1 MMRSMIHIL
10 AKRISIAMI
19 FTMLVFQ
26 IQAQSNHTG
35 LPNMKLDQLSD
46 QQILQ
51 IWQKSKNSG
60 ASESEGLSQLV
71 NMGMDPS
78 EINGFKK
85 RLLKIQSITKINNT
99 GAKNIIKDSA
109 IFMQDSTWVDE
120 IPRFK
125 KRTRYYGYEYFSN
138 PTPILQ
144 PDLRVATPQNY
155 ILGPGDELSISIY
168 GANVKEMDAV
178 VSPEGTVLLEYKGF
192 VSVTGLTIEDATKKF
207 KSKLATIYPSLNN
220 GGSKLTVTLS
230 KIRSIRVTVIGEA
243 EFPGDYVI
251 NAQAGFFNVLYLSN
265 GPTINGSLRKIDLI
279 RNNKVI
285 DSVDFYSFLQKGML
299 EKNIRLQDQDVIRFR
314 PYQKKLILSGE
325 VRRVGIYELLEKETL
340 ADGLQYAGGL
350 TPSAV
355 KDLSKMV
362 QNDIRSL
369 TVKDVAIADFGYT
382 IPHNG
387 DSVFIDKIL
396 PVFTNR
402 VVLEGAVY
410 RPGNY
415 ELSPQLSVASLIKKA
430 DGLREGA
437 FANRAYIKRNRPN
450 LEPTL
455 ISFNIK
461 NVLAGTEP
469 DIVLMKDDSVFI
481 AKTDALQ
488 NNATISVGGSVKNP
502 GIYAYRRGMQIEDLI
517 LLANGFNSDAANH
530 KVELSRLT
538 KNKSD
543 TLANQL
549 LVVTQVD
556 IDSSLLNIKG
566 DHFLE
571 PYDYIYVPQLL
582 NYRNL
587 GSVLLTG
594 EVLYAGAYA
603 LEKRNETVQEI
614 ISRAGGIT
622 PFASMS
628 DVQVYRS
635 GLRVATD
642 FLSKENNKTQKFLLQ
657 PGDSI
662 HIPRNETFVE
672 VKGAVFNPQILDFDS
687 NSFLYYISS
696 SGGVTDKG
704 NLKKAYVQYSNGIN
718 RKIKHFLFFRNYP
731 KIYPGT
737 KIIVPEQTEGVKKG
751 LNVIE
756 ISAIT
761 GTLTALVSLISILHL

>member
-350 TPSAV
+350 TPAAV
-355 KDLSKMV
+355 KDLGKMV

-751 LNVIE
+751 LNIIE

>member
-751 LNVIE
+751 LNIIE

>member
-1 MMRSMIHIL
+1 MRQLIYIM
-10 AKRISIAMI
+10 AKRFSIAII
-19 FTMLVFQ
+19 FTLLVFQ

-46 QQILQ
+46 QQIMQ

-60 ASESEGLSQLV
+60 ASESDGLSQLV

-78 EINGFKK
+78 EINAFKK
-85 RLLKIQSITKINNT
+85 RLLKIQSISKVSNS
-99 GAKNIIKDSA
+99 GAKNMIKDSVS
-109 IFMQDSTWVDE
+109 FMQDSTWVDE

-125 KRTRYYGYEYFSN
+125 KRTRYYGYEFFSN
-138 PTPILQ
+138 PNPILQ

-155 ILGPGDELSISIY
+155 MLGPGDELSISIN
-168 GANVKEMDAV
+168 GANEKDMDAK

-192 VSVTGLTIEDATKKF
+192 VSVNGLTIEDATKKI
-207 KSKLATIYPSLNN
+207 KSKLAGIYPSLNT
-220 GGSKLTVTLS
+220 GASKLTITLS

-243 EFPGDYVI
+243 EFPGDYVM

-285 DSVDFYSFLQKGML
+285 DSVDFYTFLQKGML

-325 VRRVGIYELLEKETL
+325 VKRVGIYELLEKETL

-350 TPSAV
+350 TPAAI
-355 KDLSKMV
+355 KDLGKMV

-396 PVFTNR
+396 PVYTNR

-415 ELSPQLSVASLIKKA
+415 ELSDQLSVLTLIKKA

-450 LEPTL
+450 QEPSM

-461 NVLAGTEP
+461 NVFAGTEP
-469 DIVLMKDDSVFI
+469 DIILMKDDSVFI

-488 NNATISVGGSVKNP
+488 SNVTISVGGAVKNP
-502 GIYAYRRGMQIEDLI
+502 GIYANRRGMHLEDLI

-549 LVVTQVD
+549 LVVSQVD
-556 IDSSLLNIKG
+556 VDSSLLSVNA
-566 DHFLE
+566 DHQLE
-571 PYDYIYVPQLL
+571 PFDYVYVPQLL

-594 EVLYAGAYA
+594 EVLYAGTYS

-614 ISRAGGIT
+614 IARAGGIT
-622 PFASMS
+622 PLASMS
-628 DVQVYRS
+628 DVQVYRT

-642 FLSKENNKTQKFLLQ
+642 LLSKENSRTQKFLLQ

-662 HIPRNETFVE
+662 HIPRKETFVE

-687 NSFLYYISS
+687 NNFLYYISS

-737 KIIVPEQTEGVKKG
+737 KIIVPEQTESAKKG
-751 LNVIE
+751 LNIIE

-761 GTLTALVSLISILHL
+761 GSLTALVSLISILHL

>member
-350 TPSAV
+350 TPAAV
-355 KDLSKMV
+355 KDLGKMV

-672 VKGAVFNPQILDFDS
+672 VKGAVFNPQILDFES

-751 LNVIE
+751 LNIIE

>member
-1 MMRSMIHIL
+1 MRHMIHIM
-10 AKRISIAMI
+10 AKRITIALVFI
-19 FTMLVFQ
+19 VLVFQ
-26 IQAQSNHTG
+26 TQAQSNHTG
-35 LPNMKLDQLSD
+35 LPNMKLDKLSD

-60 ASESEGLSQLV
+60 ASESDGIIQLV

-78 EINGFKK
+78 EINAFKK
-85 RLLKIQSITKINNT
+85 RLLKIQSISKVSNT
-99 GAKNIIKDSA
+99 GVKNIIKDSA
-109 IFMQDSTWVDE
+109 SFMQDSTWVDE

-125 KRTRYYGYEYFSN
+125 KRTRYYGYEFFSN
-138 PTPILQ
+138 PNPILQ
-144 PDLRVATPQNY
+144 PDFRVATPQNY
-155 ILGPGDELSISIY
+155 ILGPGDELSISIN
-168 GANVKEMDAV
+168 GINVKDMEAI
-178 VSPEGTVLLEYKGF
+178 VSPEGTILLEYKGF
-192 VSVTGLTIEDATKKF
+192 ISVNGLTIEDATKKI
-207 KSKLATIYPSLNN
+207 KSKLAGIYPSLNN
-220 GGSKLTVTLS
+220 GGSKLTITLS
-230 KIRSIRVTVIGEA
+230 KIRSIRVTVIGDA

-285 DSVDFYSFLQKGML
+285 DSIDFYSFLQKGML
-299 EKNIRLQDQDVIRFR
+299 DKNIRLQDQDVIRFR

-325 VRRVGIYELLEKETL
+325 VKRAGIYELLEKETL

-355 KDLSKMV
+355 KDLGKMV

-369 TVKDVAIADFGYT
+369 TVKDVAIGDFGYT

-396 PVFTNR
+396 PVFSNR

-415 ELSPQLSVASLIKKA
+415 ELSPQLSLASLIKKA

-437 FANRAYIKRNRPN
+437 FANRAYIKRSRPN

-469 DIVLMKDDSVFI
+469 DIILMKDDSVFI

-488 NNATISVGGSVKNP
+488 NNATISVGGAVKNP
-502 GIYAYRRGMQIEDLI
+502 GIYAYRRGMQLEDLI
-517 LLANGFNSDAANH
+517 LLANGFNSDAATH

-549 LVVTQVD
+549 LEITQID
-556 IDSSLLNIKG
+556 IDSSLLNSKG
-566 DHFLE
+566 DHLLE
-571 PYDYIYVPQLL
+571 PYDYVYVPQLL

-594 EVLYAGAYA
+594 EVLYAGAYS

-628 DVQVYRS
+628 DVQVYRT

-642 FLSKENNKTQKFLLQ
+642 FLAKENGKNPKFLLQ

-672 VKGAVFNPQILDFDS
+672 VKGAVFNPQILDFNS
-687 NSFLYYISS
+687 NNFLYYISS

-751 LNVIE
+751 LNIIE

>member
-1 MMRSMIHIL
+1 MRQLIYII
-10 AKRISIAMI
+10 AKRFSIAII
-19 FTMLVFQ
+19 FTVLVIQ

-46 QQILQ
+46 QQIMQ

-60 ASESEGLSQLV
+60 ASESDGLSQLV

-78 EINGFKK
+78 EINAFKK
-85 RLLKIQSITKINNT
+85 RLLKIQSISKVSNS
-99 GAKNIIKDSA
+99 GAKNIIKDSVS
-109 IFMQDSTWVDE
+109 FMQDSTWVDE

-125 KRTRYYGYEYFSN
+125 KRTRYYGYEFFSN
-138 PTPILQ
+138 PNPILQ

-155 ILGPGDELSISIY
+155 MLGPGDELSISIN
-168 GANVKEMDAV
+168 GANEKDMDAK

-192 VSVTGLTIEDATKKF
+192 VSVNGLTIEDATKKI
-207 KSKLATIYPSLNN
+207 KSKLAGIYPSLNT
-220 GGSKLTVTLS
+220 GASKLTITLS

-243 EFPGDYVI
+243 EFPGDYVM

-285 DSVDFYSFLQKGML
+285 DSVDFYTFLQKGML

-325 VRRVGIYELLEKETL
+325 VKRVGIYELLEKETL

-350 TPSAV
+350 TPAAI
-355 KDLSKMV
+355 KDLGKMV

-396 PVFTNR
+396 PVYTNR

-415 ELSPQLSVASLIKKA
+415 ELSDQLSVLTLIKKA
-430 DGLREGA
+430 DGLLEGA

-450 LEPTL
+450 QEPSM

-461 NVLAGTEP
+461 NVFAGTEP
-469 DIVLMKDDSVFI
+469 DIILMKDDSVFI

-488 NNATISVGGSVKNP
+488 SNVTISVGGAVKNP
-502 GIYAYRRGMQIEDLI
+502 GIYAYRRGMQLEDLI

-549 LVVTQVD
+549 LVVSQVD
-556 IDSSLLNIKG
+556 VDSSLLSIKA
-566 DHFLE
+566 DHQLE
-571 PYDYIYVPQLL
+571 PFDYVYVPQLL

-594 EVLYAGAYA
+594 EVLYAGTYS

-614 ISRAGGIT
+614 IARAGGIT
-622 PFASMS
+622 PLASMS
-628 DVQVYRS
+628 DVQVYRT

-642 FLSKENNKTQKFLLQ
+642 LLSKENSRTQKFLLQ

-662 HIPRNETFVE
+662 HIPRKETFVE

-687 NSFLYYISS
+687 NNFLYYISS

-737 KIIVPEQTEGVKKG
+737 KIIVPEQTESAKKG
-751 LNVIE
+751 LNIIE

-761 GTLTALVSLISILHL
+761 GSLTALVSLISILHL